1 MPIGKSKGNYKLLK
15 GHNDPFT
22 KNVTQYLYTG
32 IQNFVYKKTPAT
44 FEVTSVCKLIEIC
57 GVGVI

>member
-1 MPIGKSKGNYKLLK
+1 MIVNAPSDTEYHLGKNL
-15 GHNDPFT
+15 
-22 KNVTQYLYTG
+22 TQYSYTRIKDLG
-32 IQNFVYKKTPAT
+32 YKKTPTT